1 MFERTWIAPRRVPHH
16 RREMAGSGAGHDAWG
31 RPILQGVGARARKLV
46 AGPDPAISRPFRRA
60 LLALLLSTLPA
71 AAQQPFQAAREVR
84 LLCGF
89 APGGTCDLL
98 SRLLAEQFTGVIGNR
113 VVVENRTGASGMIA
127 GEAVARA
134 APDGHTL
141 LLMPMALGSV
151 LPVTPGLRMPFDV
164 DRELT
169 PISNVANVYNL
180 LVVNPGGPYRTVADI
195 IAAARARPGQL
206 SYASTGTGTSQ
217 HLSGALFERLTG
229 TQMLHVPF
237 RGGAPA
243 IVEITAGRVDMMFGN
258 MPEMLGQIRDGGLR
272 AVGYGAPRPSPLL
285 PELPVIG
292 AGLPGF
298 EIRSWFGL
306 ATAGNTPP
314 AIVEGWLAALR
325 QVGRNPDFQRRMAEN
340 AMEIT
345 IDDPAAFR
353 ATIAE
358 DRARWAEVVRYA
370 NIRAD

>member
-1 MFERTWIAPRRVPHH
+1 MF
-16 RREMAGSGAGHDAWG
+16 
-31 RPILQGVGARARKLV
+31 K
-46 AGPDPAISRPFRRA
+46 RA
-60 LLALLLSTLPA
+60 LLALLLAPLLLALPA
-71 AAQQPFQAAREVR
+71 AAQTPFQAQREVR

-98 SRLLAEQFTGVIGNR
+98 SRLLAEQFTQVIGNR
-113 VVVENRTGASGMIA
+113 VVVENRTGASGMLA

-134 APDGHTL
+134 APDGHTM
-141 LLMPMALGSV
+141 LLMPMALASV
-151 LPVTPGLRMPFDV
+151 LPVTPGLRMPFEV

-180 LVVNPGGPYRTVADI
+180 LVVGPNSPHRSVADI

-206 SYASTGTGTSQ
+206 SYASTGSGTSQ
-217 HLSGALFERLTG
+217 HLSGALFESLTG
-229 TQMLHVPF
+229 VSMLHVPF

-243 IVEITAGRVDMMFGN
+243 MVEITAGRVDMMFGN
-258 MPEMLGQIRDGGLR
+258 MPEFLGQIRDGGLR
-272 AVGYGAPRPSPLL
+272 ALAYGAPRRSPLL

-292 AGLPGF
+292 QSLPGF

-306 ATAGNTPP
+306 AGPGGLP
-314 AIVEGWLAALR
+314 EPVVQGWLAALR
-325 QVGRNPDFQRRMAEN
+325 QVAGKPDFQRRMAEN

-345 IDDPAAFR
+345 IDDPAGFR
-353 ATIAE
+353 SVILE
-358 DRARWAEVVRYA
+358 DRARWAAVIRGA

>member
-1 MFERTWIAPRRVPHH
+1 MFKRT
-16 RREMAGSGAGHDAWG
+16 
-31 RPILQGVGARARKLV
+31 
-46 AGPDPAISRPFRRA
+46 
-60 LLALLLSTLPA
+60 LLALLLALPA
-71 AAQQPFQAAREVR
+71 AAQTPFQAQREVR

-98 SRLLAEQFTGVIGNR
+98 SRLLAEQFTAVIGNR

-127 GEAVARA
+127 GEVVARA
-134 APDGHTL
+134 APDGHTM
-141 LLMPMALGSV
+141 LLMPMALASV

-169 PISNVANVYNL
+169 PVSNVANVYNL
-180 LVVNPGGPYRTVADI
+180 LVVGPHSPYRSVADI

-206 SYASTGTGTSQ
+206 TYASTGTGTSQ
-217 HLSGALFERLTG
+217 HLSGALFESLTG
-229 TQMLHVPF
+229 VSMLHVPF

-243 IVEITAGRVDMMFGN
+243 MVEITAGRVDMMFGN
-258 MPEMLGQIRDGGLR
+258 MPEFLGQIRGGGLR
-272 AVGYGAPRPSPLL
+272 ALAYGAPRASPLL

-292 AGLPGF
+292 QNLRGF

-306 ATAGNTPP
+306 AGPGGLPDA
-314 AIVEGWLAALR
+314 VVQGWLAALR
-325 QVGRNPDFQRRMAEN
+325 QVGNNPEFQRRMAEN

-353 ATIAE
+353 AVIME
-358 DRARWAEVVRYA
+358 DRSRWAEVIRGA

>member
-1 MFERTWIAPRRVPHH
+1 MF
-16 RREMAGSGAGHDAWG
+16 
-31 RPILQGVGARARKLV
+31 K
-46 AGPDPAISRPFRRA
+46 RA
-60 LLALLLSTLPA
+60 LLLILLAVPA
-71 AAQQPFQAAREVR
+71 VAQQPFQAQREVR

-98 SRLLAEQFTGVIGNR
+98 SRLLAEQFSSIVGNR

-127 GEAVARA
+127 GEVVARA

-141 LLMPMALGSV
+141 LLMPMALAAV

-164 DRELT
+164 DRDIT
-169 PISNVANVYNL
+169 PIAGVANVYNL
-180 LVVNPGGPYRTVADI
+180 LVVSPGGPYRTVADI
-195 IAAARARPGQL
+195 IAAARARPGEL
-206 SYASTGTGTSQ
+206 SYASTGNGTSQ

-229 TQMLHVPF
+229 TRLLHVPF

-258 MPEMLGQIRDGGLR
+258 MPEMLGQVRDGGLR
-272 AVGYGAPRPSPLL
+272 AVAFGAPRASPLL

-292 AGLPGF
+292 AALPGF

-306 ATAGNTPP
+306 ATSGGTPAP
-314 AIVEGWLAALR
+314 IVEAWLAALR
-325 QVGRNPDFQRRMAEN
+325 QVGRAPDFQRRMAEN
-340 AMEIT
+340 AMEII

-353 ATIAE
+353 GVIAE
-358 DRARWAEVVRYA
+358 DRARWAEVIRSA

>member
-1 MFERTWIAPRRVPHH
+1 MFK
-16 RREMAGSGAGHDAWG
+16 
-31 RPILQGVGARARKLV
+31 RA
-46 AGPDPAISRPFRRA
+46 F
-60 LLALLLSTLPA
+60 LALLIALPA
-71 AAQQPFQAAREVR
+71 AAQPPFAAQREVR

-98 SRLLAEQFTGVIGNR
+98 SRLLAEQLTPIIGNR

-134 APDGHTL
+134 APDGHTM
-141 LLMPMALGSV
+141 LLMPMALTAV
-151 LPVTPGLRMPFDV
+151 LPVTPGLRMPFDP

-169 PISNVANVYNL
+169 PISNVANVFNL
-180 LVVNPGGPYRTVADI
+180 LVVSPASPYRSVADI
-195 IAAARARPGQL
+195 IAAARAAPGRL

-217 HLSGALFERLTG
+217 HLSGALFESLTG
-229 TQMLHVPF
+229 VSMLHVPF

-243 IVEITAGRVDMMFGN
+243 MVEITAGRVDMMFGN
-258 MPEMLGQIRDGGLR
+258 MPEFLGQIRGGGLR
-272 AVGYGAPRPSPLL
+272 AVAYGAPRPSPLM
-285 PELPVIG
+285 PDLPVIG
-292 AGLPGF
+292 ESLRGF

-306 ATAGNTPP
+306 AGPGGLPEA
-314 AIVEGWLAALR
+314 VVQGWLAALR
-325 QVGRNPDFQRRMAEN
+325 QVASNPDFQRRMAEN

-353 ATIAE
+353 AVIAQ
-358 DRARWAEVVRYA
+358 DRARWAEVIRGA